1 MWVRKLVIT
10 VIILL
15 ALLVAADFGAR
26 AYAESRTAD
35 AIKAEV
41 GTDVTPDVS
50 IEGFPFLW
58 HAVQGT
64 YPQVVISATTT
75 SADSIP
81 GVRAVAELE
90 TVNLPLRDALAGSA
104 ANLTAQ
110 SANVR
115 ALIPLD
121 SLAAALG
128 RPDLTLRA
136 GPDGGIVVAATL
148 DVLGESIPVTGAA
161 TVSITNG
168 RLMLTVEHLSAAG
181 IDLTPVASAAADVLA
196 GQLSTSLSL
205 AGLPFAITD
214 AVAAVRGTDLVL
226 TVTTGA
232 FRLSQLK

>member
-1 MWVRKLVIT
+1 MRVRKLVIT

-58 HAVQGT
+58 HAVQGS

-128 RPDLTLRA
+128 RPDLTLSTGA
-136 GPDGGIVVAATL
+136 DGGIVASATL
-148 DVLGESIPVTGAA
+148 TIAGRSIPLTGAD
-161 TVSITNG
+161 SIAPYGGAAFHDNKVW
-168 RLMLTVEHLSAAG
+168 MKKAAPSAASNG
-181 IDLTPVASAAADVLA
+181 
-196 GQLSTSLSL
+196 
-205 AGLPFAITD
+205 
-214 AVAAVRGTDLVL
+214 
-226 TVTTGA
+226 
-232 FRLSQLK
+232 

>member
-1 MWVRKLVIT
+1 VRKLVIA

-26 AYAESRTAD
+26 AYAESRAAD
-35 AIKAEV
+35 AIRSEV

-58 HAVQGT
+58 HAVQGS
-64 YPQVVISATTT
+64 YPQVVISASTT
-75 SADSIP
+75 SADAIP

-90 TVNLPLRDALAGSA
+90 TVALPLRDALAGNTST
-104 ANLTAQ
+104 LTAQ

-128 RPDLTLRA
+128 RPDLTLSA
-136 GPDGGIVVAATL
+136 GPDGGIVAAATL
-148 DVLGESIPVTGAA
+148 TVAGQSIPLTGAA
-161 TVSITNG
+161 TIRITNG
-168 RLMLTVEHLSAAG
+168 KLTMTVAHLSAAG
-181 IDLTPVASAAADVLA
+181 IDLTPVAAAAADVLA
-196 GQLSTSLSL
+196 GQLSASLSL

-214 AVAAVRGTDLVL
+214 AVASVRGKDLVL

-232 FRLSQLK
+232 VRLSQLR

>member
-1 MWVRKLVIT
+1 MRVRKLVIT

-58 HAVQGT
+58 HAVQGS

-128 RPDLTLRA
+128 RPDLTLSA
-136 GPDGGIVVAATL
+136 GPDGGIVAAATL

-181 IDLTPVASAAADVLA
+181 IDVTPVASAAADVLA

>member
-128 RPDLTLRA
+128 RPDLTLSA
-136 GPDGGIVVAATL
+136 GPDGGIVAAATL

-232 FRLSQLK
+232 FRLSQLR

>member
-1 MWVRKLVIT
+1 VRVRKLVIT

-128 RPDLTLRA
+128 RPDLTLSA
-136 GPDGGIVVAATL
+136 GPDGGIVAAATL

-214 AVAAVRGTDLVL
+214 AAAAVRGTDLVL

-232 FRLSQLK
+232 FRLSQLR

>member
-1 MWVRKLVIT
+1 VRVRKLVIT

-58 HAVQGT
+58 HAVQGS

-128 RPDLTLRA
+128 RPDLTLSA
-136 GPDGGIVVAATL
+136 GPDGGIVAAATL

>member
-1 MWVRKLVIT
+1 VRVRKLVIT

-58 HAVQGT
+58 HAVQGS

-128 RPDLTLRA
+128 RPDLTLSA
-136 GPDGGIVVAATL
+136 GPDGGIVAAAML

>member
-1 MWVRKLVIT
+1 MRKLVIT

-128 RPDLTLRA
+128 RPDLTLSA
-136 GPDGGIVVAATL
+136 GPDGGIVAAATL

>member
-1 MWVRKLVIT
+1 MRVRKLVIT

-128 RPDLTLRA
+128 RPDLTLSA
-136 GPDGGIVVAATL
+136 GPDGGIVAAAML

>member
-1 MWVRKLVIT
+1 MRKLAIA

-15 ALLVAADFGAR
+15 VLLVAADFGAR
-26 AYAESRTAD
+26 AYAESRAAD
-35 AIKAEV
+35 AIRSEV

-58 HAVQGT
+58 HAVQGS
-64 YPQVVISATTT
+64 YPQVVISASTT
-75 SADSIP
+75 SADAIP

-90 TVNLPLRDALAGSA
+90 TVALPLRDALAGNTST
-104 ANLTAQ
+104 LTAQ

-128 RPDLTLRA
+128 RPDLTLSA
-136 GPDGGIVVAATL
+136 GPDGGIVAAATL
-148 DVLGESIPVTGAA
+148 TVAGQSIPLTGAA
-161 TVSITNG
+161 TISITDG
-168 RLMLTVEHLSAAG
+168 KLTMTVAHLSAAG
-181 IDLTPVASAAADVLA
+181 LDLTPVASAAADALA
-196 GQLSTSLSL
+196 GQLSASRSL

-214 AVAAVRGTDLVL
+214 AVASVRGRDLVL

-232 FRLSQLK
+232 FRLSQLR

>member
-1 MWVRKLVIT
+1 VRVRKLVIT

-128 RPDLTLRA
+128 RPDLTLSA
-136 GPDGGIVVAATL
+136 GPDGGIVAAATL

>member
-1 MWVRKLVIT
+1 MRVRKLVIT

-128 RPDLTLRA
+128 RPDLTLSA
-136 GPDGGIVVAATL
+136 GPDGGIVAAATL

>member
-58 HAVQGT
+58 HAVQGS

-128 RPDLTLRA
+128 RPDLTLSA
-136 GPDGGIVVAATL
+136 GPDGGIVAAATL

>member
-1 MWVRKLVIT
+1 VRVRKLVIT

-128 RPDLTLRA
+128 RPDLTLSA
-136 GPDGGIVVAATL
+136 GPDGGIVAAAML

>member
-1 MWVRKLVIT
+1 MRVRKLVIT

-58 HAVQGT
+58 HAVQGS

-128 RPDLTLRA
+128 RPDLTLSA
-136 GPDGGIVVAATL
+136 GPDGGIVAAAML

-181 IDLTPVASAAADVLA
+181 IDVTPVASAAADVLA

>member
-128 RPDLTLRA
+128 RPDLTLSA
-136 GPDGGIVVAATL
+136 GPDGGIVAAATL

>member
-1 MWVRKLVIT
+1 MRVRKLVIT
-10 VIILL
+10 LIVLL
-15 ALLVAADFGAR
+15 VLLVAADFGAR

-58 HAVQGT
+58 HAVRGS
-64 YPQVVISATTT
+64 YPQVVISASTT
-75 SADSIP
+75 SADAIP
-81 GVRAVAELE
+81 GVRAVADLE
-90 TVNLPLRDALAGSA
+90 TVDLPLRDALAGNAS
-104 ANLTAQ
+104 NLTAQ

-121 SLAAALG
+121 SLAAAVG
-128 RPDLTLRA
+128 QPDLTLSA
-136 GPDGGIVVAATL
+136 GPDGGIIAAATL
-148 DVLGESIPVTGAA
+148 TVLGQSIPLTGAA
-161 TVSITNG
+161 TISITNG
-168 RLMLTVEHLSAAG
+168 RLILTVAHLSAAG
-181 IDLTPVASAAADVLA
+181 IDLTPVAAAAADVLA

-214 AVAAVRGTDLVL
+214 AVAAVRGNDLVL

-232 FRLSQLK
+232 FRLSQLR